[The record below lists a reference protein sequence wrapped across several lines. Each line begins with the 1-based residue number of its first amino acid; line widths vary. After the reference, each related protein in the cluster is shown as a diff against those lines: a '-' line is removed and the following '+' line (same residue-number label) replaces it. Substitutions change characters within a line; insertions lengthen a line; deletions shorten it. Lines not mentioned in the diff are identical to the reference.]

1 MRQRRSG
8 NIFQRRWAAFRKGS
22 GFNDE
27 AASSQLFPCACTTL
41 GDALLK
47 VDPDI
52 TDKDVDTV
60 LTVMKQLA
68 VIPVAVGVIRAEF
81 VQMQQSRDE
90 LFRAFAARVRG
101 KAETCAYA
109 KKCTCGLSVDFT
121 DQMTRDVLIAGI
133 ADLDIRREVLG
144 TPGVLAKPLND
155 IISCV
160 EGKEMAR
167 NALPGHPT
175 ISVVSSFKRSK
186 ATQPGDKGDS
196 KPKDNCPTCGN
207 GFFPYTKNA
216 AGKWNTRPHSVC
228 LDCFGA
234 QRNRRKEGGENNIV
248 QAAECG
254 VIVAHISTVQAA
266 SLVNSATSEI
276 NLAHH
281 VHAGGGWHRARF
293 REHPTTRLQIPTTR
307 EDYDAFGL
315 QAPYLSA
322 CDFINIVSYWLLGNL
337 FHHCNYS
344 IHRIFKTIQD
354 IRSCGT

>member
-1 MRQRRSG
+1 MSTTDLHCTIDGCDFSTGERELAVACAILGNHSFSHAAGPRPPSLTTGPKLERPQVDMGASAEEW

-27 AASSQLFPCACTTL
+27 AASSQLFQCACTTL

-216 AGKWNTRPHSVC
+216 AGNGT
-228 LDCFGA
+228 LDLIQYVWTA
-234 QRNRRKEGGENNIV
+234 SARSET
-248 QAAECG
+248 AAKR
-254 VIVAHISTVQAA
+254 AA
-266 SLVNSATSEI
+266 
-276 NLAHH
+276 
-281 VHAGGGWHRARF
+281 R
-293 REHPTTRLQIPTTR
+293 TT
-307 EDYDAFGL
+307 
-315 QAPYLSA
+315 LSKPQNA
-322 CDFINIVSYWLLGNL
+322 E
-337 FHHCNYS
+337 
-344 IHRIFKTIQD
+344 
-354 IRSCGT
+354 